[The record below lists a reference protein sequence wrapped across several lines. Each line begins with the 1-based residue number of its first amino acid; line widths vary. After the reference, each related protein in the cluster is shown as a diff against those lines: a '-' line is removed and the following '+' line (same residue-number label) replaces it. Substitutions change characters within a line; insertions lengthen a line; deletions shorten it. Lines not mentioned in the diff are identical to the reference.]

1 MASELLAPWCM
12 KPEHQT
18 PLTQVQRDELRRTLE
33 AKRAQL
39 LAALREHEDREDDR
53 DEVHL
58 DADVGD
64 PADRAE
70 LAIEHNDRL
79 AMADHDLELLEE
91 VDRALTRLDQ
101 GTYGV
106 SEASGR
112 PISYER
118 LRAVPWARL
127 DADEAERIERSTR

>member
-1 MASELLAPWCM
+1 M
-12 KPEHQT
+12 KPEHPT
-18 PLTQVQRDELRRTLE
+18 LTQAQRAELRRTLE
-33 AKRAQL
+33 EKRTQL
-39 LAALREHEDREDDR
+39 LEALREHEEREDED
-53 DEVHL
+53 DEIRL
-58 DADVGD
+58 DGGVGD
-64 PADRAE
+64 AADRAE
-70 LAIEHNDRL
+70 VAIEQNDRL

-127 DADEAERIERSTR
+127 DADEAERIEHSRR